1 MRAAIYNRCS
11 TEEEAQVNA
20 LAIQAEESREIVL
33 AKGWEITVQ
42 YIESESGTTSHKRS
56 EYQQLLE
63 DIETDLFD
71 VVVIKSIDRLMRSA
85 KDWYIFIDKLT
96 RNNKKL
102 YIYIDNKFYTP
113 EDSLITGIKA
123 ILAEDFSRELS
134 KKIKNA
140 HRRRQ
145 EKKTGIN
152 ITSAMFGWNKV
163 GRDVFVI
170 NEEEAE
176 AYRLAFR
183 LADEGKGFSAIS
195 RIMYE
200 KGIRGKRGNR
210 ISEVQWRKML
220 YTPRAHGTVVLHQKE
235 YDFEAKKMVELPE
248 SEWIYVENALPPI
261 VSEEYQ
267 LKVLGKLKKR
277 AESSEKFINKR
288 SMKNV
293 GHHELSGKLYCGEC
307 GSIFYRVTS
316 KSRNTQLIEW
326 KCSKSLKFGRN
337 IGGYIGGCSNIPIIE
352 DAILEQIE
360 AACKEHYEYIFGR
373 EDNLIDVVLQ
383 TIRKSLAGNDNK
395 REEDK
400 IKKELEKYKK
410 KKSVLLNKLMDE
422 VISDD
427 DFKPLNEELS
437 VQIEQLTEKLDCII
451 TRNEEYSNI
460 EERMIK
466 IKQSLNNGTIDKAK
480 TKELIC
486 RIRKIIVNPNGIL
499 EVQFDRLKL
508 LSLLKI
514 YNMSLVEEG
523 LDEKYFKISIDY
535 KHKTNIVRRKE
546 EISNEIL
553 EYLKN
558 NPNSFLKDLY
568 GVLGVGKSYIN
579 ECVQDLK
586 QQGLLKYLRYGSG
599 KGEWIVFEDIKD
611 ISE

>member
-11 TEEEAQVNA
+11 TEEEAQINA

-33 AKGWEITVQ
+33 AKGWEMTVQ

-56 EYQQLLE
+56 EYQQLVE
-63 DIETDLFD
+63 DIENDLFD

-96 RNNKKL
+96 KNNKKL

-113 EDSLITGIKA
+113 EDSLVTGIKA

-145 EKKTGIN
+145 EKKTGLN
-152 ITSAMFGWNKV
+152 ISSAMFGWNKV

-337 IGGYIGGCSNIPIIE
+337 IGGCSNIPIIE

-360 AACKEHYEYIFGR
+360 AACKEHYKYIFEH

-383 TIRKSLAGNDNK
+383 IIRKSLAGDNNK
-395 REEDK
+395 KEEDK
-400 IKKELEKYKK
+400 LKKELEKCKK
-410 KKSVLLNKLMDE
+410 KKSVLINKLVDE
-422 VISDD
+422 VMSDD

-437 VQIEQLTEKLDCII
+437 VQIEKLTEKLDSII
-451 TRNEEYSNI
+451 TRNEEYSNK
-460 EERMIK
+460 EERLYK
-466 IKQSLNNGTIDKAK
+466 IKQSLHNGTIDKAK

-486 RIRKIIVNPNGIL
+486 RIKKITVKPNGIL
-499 EVQFDRLKL
+499 EVEFDRLKL

-514 YNMSLVEEG
+514 YHMNLVEEE
-523 LDEKYFKISIDY
+523 LDKKYFKITIDY

-546 EISNEIL
+546 AICNEIL
-553 EYLKN
+553 EYFRN
-558 NPNSFLKDLY
+558 NPNNLLKDLY
-568 GVLGVGKSYIN
+568 GVLEVGKSYIN
-579 ECVQDLK
+579 ECVHDLK
-586 QQGLLKYLRYGSG
+586 QKGLLKYIRHGSG
-599 KGEWIVFEDIKD
+599 KGEWIVFEDINK
-611 ISE
+611 